1 MGNMK
6 RKSPINSNT
15 VFEILL
21 GDLNCWKNTEKPPN
35 FIRKKNRET
44 L

>member
-6 RKSPINSNT
+6 RKGLINSNT

-21 GDLNCWKNTEKPPN
+21 GDLNSWKNTHL
-35 FIRKKNRET
+35 FT
-44 L
+44 FV